1 MQSAPLLLSLLS
13 LLLCLSALCPLVA
26 VAQSPVDP
34 APVEP
39 PTPLVEVRPG
49 RSVTVIH
56 NIDLVALAGYG
67 PVGREVR
74 VEIVRDG
81 AVVGSTFGPT
91 VNTPDGVG
99 LEINHGPLGEAQP
112 GECWNVTKTKQNT
125 AQRTHQWL
133 SDRAD
138 CEERWLPADGDGL
151 PRHASPAR
159 DSAASRTDRASLFLS
174 ALVPLH
180 VSLPRSALRCRS
192 LRT

>member
-1 MQSAPLLLSLLS
+1 MRDRSRILPQMQPAPLLLSLLS
-13 LLLCLSALCPLVA
+13 LLLCLGALCPLVA
-26 VAQSPVDP
+26 VAQAPVDP
-34 APVEP
+34 AP
-39 PTPLVEVRPG
+39 VEVRPG

-112 GECWNVTKTKQNT
+112 GECWNVTKDST
-125 AQRTHQWL
+125 AHTSSCSGNL
-133 SDRAD
+133 S
-138 CEERWLPADGDGL
+138 C
-151 PRHASPAR
+151 PRLSHSVSALIAS
-159 DSAASRTDRASLFLS
+159 DSFLS
-174 ALVPLH
+174 ALVPLC
-180 VSLPRSALRCRS
+180 VSLP
-192 LRT
+192 